1 MGIKEWKGQEVTIK
15 VGYDK
20 CLGHGECVDVCPSSV
35 YELTDNKAVPVNIN
49 DCIQCCSCVAS
60 CPEHAIEHS
69 ACL

>member
-15 VGYDK
+15 VDYDK
-20 CLGHGECVDVCPSSV
+20 CLGHGECVAVCPSSV